1 LSGVVAGASEDA
13 SSNVHSVATATE
25 QLTASVAE
33 ISRQVHQSS
42 RIAADAV
49 HQAQHTDAR
58 INALST
64 AASRIGDVVKL
75 ITAIAEQTNL
85 LALNATIEAARAG
98 ESGRGFAIVAQ
109 EVKALAAQTAKA
121 TEEIGNQIGQIQ
133 TATQDSVGA
142 IKEIGSTIGRISE
155 IAMAVAA
162 AVEQQG
168 ATTKEILRNVHQAAQ
183 GTAQVATNIGDVNRG
198 ASETGAASTQ
208 VLTSAHS
215 LSGESNRLKVEV
227 EKFLAT
233 VRAA

>member
-1 LSGVVAGASEDA
+1 
-13 SSNVHSVATATE
+13 
-25 QLTASVAE
+25 
-33 ISRQVHQSS
+33 
-42 RIAADAV
+42 
-49 HQAQHTDAR
+49 
-58 INALST
+58 
-64 AASRIGDVVKL
+64 
-75 ITAIAEQTNL
+75 
-85 LALNATIEAARAG
+85 
-98 ESGRGFAIVAQ
+98 
-109 EVKALAAQTAKA
+109 
-121 TEEIGNQIGQIQ
+121 
-133 TATQDSVGA
+133 DSVGA

-183 GTAQVATNIGDVNRG
+183 GTAQGATNIGDVNRG

-233 VRAA
+233 VRAARRDWPLARCALCWA